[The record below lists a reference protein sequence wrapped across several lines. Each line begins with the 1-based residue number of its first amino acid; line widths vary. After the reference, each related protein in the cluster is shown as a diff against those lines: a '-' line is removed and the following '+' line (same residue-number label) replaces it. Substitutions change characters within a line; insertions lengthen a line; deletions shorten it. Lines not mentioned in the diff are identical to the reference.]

1 MHTIY
6 NDVNVICL
14 GLYMNANIIYVKTSV
29 KKVSTISLYV
39 GKPLSFLPGIIETH
53 RHGLDMTHTTQYSL
67 FEYLVYFFHV
77 TLIDIELN
85 SFHLHK

>member
-1 MHTIY
+1 MLGALYERKY
-6 NDVNVICL
+6 NICQNL
-14 GLYMNANIIYVKTSV
+14 C

-85 SFHLHK
+85 SFHLHR

>member
-1 MHTIY
+1 MLGALYERKY
-6 NDVNVICL
+6 NICQNL
-14 GLYMNANIIYVKTSV
+14 CK

-85 SFHLHK
+85 SFHLHR